1 MLQRI
6 LMLGILGAALA
17 LAQGGEGGMGGMS
30 GGGGGRSGGRGM
42 DNVPQGSFGPV
53 NKTDRIT
60 DMLKLSKDQRKTLK
74 QIFDDAQKEATPVSA
89 QIAKARG
96 AIGEAI
102 AAGKGQ
108 DAVAKAVN
116 DEAALEST
124 MTVIELKAFAKFAL
138 GLEPDQ
144 QPRAGM
150 LFQMMRG
157 MFSGK
162 NWNSE

>member
-1 MLQRI
+1 MLRRI
-6 LMLGILGAALA
+6 FFIGLLGSALA
-17 LAQGGEGGMGGMS
+17 LAQGGR
-30 GGGGGRSGGRGM
+30 GGGGGSRGGGT
-42 DNVPQGSFGPV
+42 DVAPQGSFGPV

-60 DMLKLSKDQRKTLK
+60 EILKLTKDQKKQLK
-74 QIFDDAQKEATPVSA
+74 QIFDEAQKAATPLSA
-89 QIAKARG
+89 EIAKARG

-102 AAGKGQ
+102 ASGKSQ
-108 DAVAKAVN
+108 DEISKAVG
-116 DEAALEST
+116 DEAALESG
-124 MTVIELKAFAKFAL
+124 MAALELKAFAKFAL

-144 QPRAGM
+144 QQRAGY